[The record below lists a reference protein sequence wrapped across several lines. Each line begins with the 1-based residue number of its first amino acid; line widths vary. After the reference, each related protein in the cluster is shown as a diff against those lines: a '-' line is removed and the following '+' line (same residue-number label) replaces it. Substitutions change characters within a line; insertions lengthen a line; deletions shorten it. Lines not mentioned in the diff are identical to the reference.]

1 VRIVQVAPEQKR
13 IAAALVLVALAA
25 VGLTVWRCRHT
36 SIVRAMSRAA
46 PAVTRSASPRPVV
59 TELPT
64 GPATN
69 PFRKPAWALTNTGA
83 DAAQS
88 ASATLPG
95 PTGIPELPFPPMM
108 VRPIG
113 LERSPTATGAATRP
127 ANDEAAPPEFVLLTT
142 ARTSNRF
149 CAAIR
154 IGDSRVK
161 VVQVGDIIGDG
172 FKVKEIT
179 PDYVVLTN
187 GADTRIARRRNANG
201 SQSQQKH
208 NNDSG

>member
-1 VRIVQVAPEQKR
+1 MRIVQVLPEQKR

-25 VGLTVWRCRHT
+25 AGFAVWRCRHT
-36 SIVRAMSRAA
+36 PTVRAMSRAA
-46 PAVTRSASPRPVV
+46 QAVPKSASPGPIV

-64 GPATN
+64 GPARN
-69 PFRKPAWALTNTGA
+69 PFKKPAWALTNAGA
-83 DAAQS
+83 GAASS
-88 ASATLPG
+88 ASVRLPG

-113 LERSPTATGAATRP
+113 LEQNPTATGTGATP
-127 ANDEAAPPEFVLLTT
+127 ANDEAAQPEFVLLTT
-142 ARTSNRF
+142 ARNSNRF

-154 IGDSRVK
+154 IGDSRAK
-161 VVQVGDIIGDG
+161 IVQVGDIIGDG

-187 GADTRIARRRNANG
+187 GPDTRIARRRNGN
-201 SQSQQKH
+201 K
-208 NNDSG
+208 